1 MIISI
6 ELQWSTLDQRSPV
19 VTEVVVEEEE
29 EEEVVVAAAAVVG
42 EEETMEVVVP
52 AGLPSVKSEKDFFN
66 F

>member
-19 VTEVVVEEEE
+19 VTEVVVEEE

>member
-29 EEEVVVAAAAVVG
+29 EEAVVAAAAVVG